1 MSANALFDLPNTSQ
15 PSQLCVKFPIMHK
28 LETPWTCWVSE
39 HHQGGR
45 GRALSKD
52 AYMRDMA
59 KLCSIESVEEFWSFH
74 ATLCRPQDMRVGANI
89 FLFRV
94 GLKPLWEEM
103 PNGATWSIKIHRSQH
118 YDMTLALQK
127 VLLLCIGESLDAPHL
142 AGCSLS
148 SRMNQFI
155 ISVWFDINPQPEEQ
169 FSILEKLKNILEL
182 PVDTVMEYKEH
193 ALAIIDGSSSAHA
206 RRYSITS

>member
-1 MSANALFDLPNTSQ
+1 MIMRHYHE
-15 PSQLCVKFPIMHK
+15 FPGKNIAMHK

-52 AYMRDMA
+52 AYLRDIA
-59 KLCSIESVEEFWSFH
+59 KLCTFESVEEFWSLH
-74 ATLCRPQDMRVGANI
+74 AKLAKPEDMRLGANI

-103 PNGATWSIKIHRSQH
+103 PNGATWSIKIQRSQR
-118 YDMTLALQK
+118 YDLTLALQK

-142 AGCSLS
+142 AGCSMS
-148 SRMNQFI
+148 SRMNHFI
-155 ISVWFDINPQPEEQ
+155 ISVWFDIKPQPEEQ
-169 FSILEKLKNILEL
+169 IAILEKLKDVLGL
-182 PVDTVMEYKEH
+182 PVETVMEYKEH
-193 ALAIIDGSSSAHA
+193 SLSLLDGSSSAHA
-206 RRYSITS
+206 KRYSITS